1 MLLRQRHRKE
11 RGREK
16 QNKEKGIEKGKTG
29 KYQQVREEQG
39 RNDAIRYV

>member
-1 MLLRQRHRKE
+1 LGQRHGKE

-16 QNKEKGIEKGKTG
+16 QNKEKGIEKKDG

-39 RNDAIRYV
+39 SNDAV